1 MRIGV
6 IKEGKVPHDERVP
19 LTPQQC
25 VEISKKYPSVDIVV
39 QASDVRRIKN
49 EEYEAV
55 GVKVVDSVADCDVLL
70 GVKEVPID
78 HLIHNKTY
86 FFFSHTIKKQP
97 YNRKLLKALIDK
109 NIRMVD
115 YEVLTNKLGVRLI
128 GFGRYAGLVG
138 AYNGIRAFGL
148 RNELFELKKAH
159 ECHDLA
165 EMEAQL
171 QTVKLPAIKIVL
183 TGRGRVGKGAREILE
198 LMRIREVGKDDF
210 LKKTFDEPVFV
221 NLNTLD
227 YNKRIDGNTGTLNDF
242 TANPHTYKSA
252 FFRFA
257 KVADIYMAGHLWK
270 TGSPIIFAKE
280 DIASAE
286 NRVRVVADI
295 SCDIDGPVGCTIRPS
310 TIDAPLYGYHP
321 LLKQEVVYNAP
332 DAITVM
338 AVDNLPC
345 ELPRDASEG
354 FGKEFISKVLSHL
367 VGIDEDETIARATI
381 CKNGALTQYFSYLQN
396 YLDGNE

>member
-6 IKEGKVPHDERVP
+6 IKEGKVPNDERVP
-19 LTPQQC
+19 LTPAQC
-25 VEISKKYPSVDIVV
+25 AEISKKFPTCSIVV

-49 EEYEAV
+49 EEYTAA
-55 GVKVVDSVADCDVLL
+55 GVTVVDSVADCDVLI
-70 GVKEVPID
+70 GVKEVPVD
-78 HLIHNKTY
+78 QLIPNKTY

-138 AYNGIRAFGL
+138 GYNGIRAFGL

-165 EMEAQL
+165 EMENELKAIQ
-171 QTVKLPAIKIVL
+171 LPAIKIVL

-198 LMRIREVGKDDF
+198 LMQIREVGKDDF

-227 YNKRIDGNTGTLNDF
+227 YNKRVDGNTGTLNDF

-270 TGSPIIFAKE
+270 TGSPIIFSKE
-280 DIASAE
+280 DLASPE
-286 NRVRVVADI
+286 NNVKIVADI
-295 SCDIDGPVGCTIRPS
+295 SCDIDGPVACTMRPS
-310 TIDAPLYGYHP
+310 TISDPIYGYNPHT
-321 LLKQEVVYNAP
+321 QSEVAFNAP

-354 FGKEFISKVLSHL
+354 FGREFIAKVLPHL
-367 VGIDEDETIARATI
+367 IGIDEDETIARATI
-381 CKNGALTQYFSYLQN
+381 CKDGALTQYFSYLQN
-396 YLDGNE
+396 YLEGKE